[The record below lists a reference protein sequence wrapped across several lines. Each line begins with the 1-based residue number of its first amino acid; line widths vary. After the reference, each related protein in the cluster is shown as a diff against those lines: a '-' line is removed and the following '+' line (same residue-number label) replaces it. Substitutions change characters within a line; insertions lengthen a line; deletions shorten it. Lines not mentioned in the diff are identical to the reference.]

1 MILSD
6 TAKKIGWLTEA
17 KSDNYPFPGNNY
29 RQVAMNPIKFQA
41 LLLANDAKLLEAL
54 SLAIRM
60 DGGSISFAGNYAEAL
75 RSIQTH
81 PPDLLLLDLKST
93 EADSLNLLRQLKHYP
108 PVTPIYSIALA
119 PTSDLTAL
127 LRAFDLGLNETIQT
141 PLDSSSSAVLRCRLR
156 SSVLTK
162 RKLEELIN
170 RQHELAEASRAAE
183 ANSRAKSDFLAAMS
197 HEIRTPM
204 NGVIAMSGL
213 LMETSLTVDQRGYL
227 DTIHNSSESL
237 LSIINDI
244 LDFSKIE
251 AGKMELERRP
261 FDLRASIEESL
272 DLLAPR
278 AMDKHLDLVYQV
290 DERIPTLVEGDG
302 QRLRQVLVNLIGN
315 ALKFTE
321 RGEVFTKVQKLQLA
335 PAEAENPLAVRLH
348 FAVKDSGIGIA
359 PDRLAKLFKPF
370 TQADVSTSRKYGG
383 TGLGLAISRRLVE
396 LMGGKMWAESIAGEG
411 STFHFTINVSAVADS
426 KPPAHTGKMPRLADL
441 KILILDD
448 NATTRNIL
456 FDQCRLWGMLPQ
468 AVENSAQAL
477 ELLRKGNEFDL
488 ALIDLHLQG
497 MDGLAIASEIQ
508 KIPSAAMLPMVLLTP
523 LGKKKS
529 SSEEVRIVFAH
540 AVHKPVKPGQLC
552 SALER
557 ALLSP
562 RIPARAPEPPKNMV
576 LLAETMPLRI
586 LLVDDNAINQKVAV
600 RILQQ
605 LGYVPEVAG
614 NGREALDLLDQKP
627 FDFIFMDVMMPEM
640 DGLEATRMLRKRQMG
655 GDHAHYQSRI
665 IVCAMTAH
673 AMTGDREKCI
683 ASGMDDYLAKPV
695 RPKDVR
701 DMLERWGGK
710 ILPNNAKP
718 SPGKTI
724 DSLAAEPPVDMDRMM
739 DLTDGNNDSLR
750 ELVEMY
756 LKQTHKQFEQMQAAI
771 RDNNADTLRR
781 VAHSCAGASATLGM
795 TQLVPKL
802 RELEKIGGS
811 GNLNGA
817 AEICEKA
824 AQEYTRIQEFLKL
837 NPELGSVFKNFKPA

>member
-1 MILSD
+1 
-6 TAKKIGWLTEA
+6 
-17 KSDNYPFPGNNY
+17 
-29 RQVAMNPIKFQA
+29 MNPIKFQA

-60 DGGSISFAGNYAEAL
+60 DGGSIGFAGNYAEAL

-93 EADSLNLLRQLKHYP
+93 EADSLNLLRQLKHHP
-108 PVTPIYSIALA
+108 TATPIFSIALA
-119 PTSDLTAL
+119 STTDSTAV
-127 LRAFDLGLNETIQT
+127 LRAYDLGLNDTVHT
-141 PLDSSSSAVLRCRLR
+141 PLENSGVFRARLR
-156 SSVLTK
+156 SGVQIK
-162 RKLEELIN
+162 RKFEEMLR
-170 RQHELAEASRAAE
+170 RQQELADGCRAAE

-213 LMETSLTVDQRGYL
+213 LMETSLTPDQRGYL

-251 AGKMELERRP
+251 AGKMELENRP

-278 AMDKHLDLVYQV
+278 AMDKALDLVYQV
-290 DERIPTLVEGDG
+290 DERIPALVEGDG

-321 RGEVFTKVQKLQLA
+321 RGEVFTRVQKLQLS
-335 PAEAENPLAVRLH
+335 PAEADNPLSLRLH
-348 FAVKDSGIGIA
+348 FAIKDSGIGIA

-370 TQADVSTSRKYGG
+370 SQADVSTSRKYGG

-426 KPPAHTGKMPRLADL
+426 KPPTHTGKIPRLADL

-477 ELLRKGNEFDL
+477 ELLRKGNAFDL

-529 SSEEVRIVFAH
+529 SSDEVRIVFAH
-540 AVHKPVKPGQLC
+540 AVHKPVKPGHLC

-562 RIPARAPEPPKNMV
+562 RVATRAPEPPKSTTT
-576 LLAETMPLRI
+576 LAETLPLRI

-605 LGYVPEVAG
+605 LGYTPEVAG
-614 NGREALDLLDQKP
+614 NGREALDMLDQKP

-655 GDHAHYQSRI
+655 GDHAHYQSRV

-701 DMLERWGGK
+701 DMLEKWGGK
-710 ILPNNAKP
+710 IMAGSNKPAPAKSSENP
-718 SPGKTI
+718 
-724 DSLAAEPPVDMDRMM
+724 AAEPPVDMDRMM

-756 LKQTHKQFEQMQAAI
+756 LKQTHKQFDQMLAAI
-771 RDNNADTLRR
+771 RDGNADSLRR
-781 VAHSCAGASATLGM
+781 VAHSGAGASATLGM

-802 RELEKIGGS
+802 RELEKLGAS
-811 GNLNGA
+811 GNLTGA
-817 AEICEKA
+817 GDICAAA

-837 NPELGSVFKNFKPA
+837 NPELVSVFQNFKPT